1 MGMDSNRLRRL
12 AGLAA
17 LDWAILQGLTVLAAG
32 LGLRPGVQPFVYLLL
47 IGMAAKAL
55 GDLLYFAS
63 TPSRRRWRYLDDYL
77 INELLLQARF
87 VLPAAIAQGWLA
99 LYVPVYLPGAW
110 PLLRFIVVSPV
121 LGVILWLIN
130 RALVEEADDRRS
142 RPLGTRAARLRA
154 PSEGDAL
161 SQDAEAA
168 DPQPPPAPRS

>member
-1 MGMDSNRLRRL
+1 MGMDSTRLRRL
-12 AGLAA
+12 SGLAA

-55 GDLLYFAS
+55 GDLLYFAAA
-63 TPSRRRWRYLDDYL
+63 PGRRRWRYLDDYL

-99 LYVPVYLPGAW
+99 LFVPVYLPNAW
-110 PLLRFIVVSPV
+110 PLLRLIIVSPV
-121 LGVILWLIN
+121 VGVILWLIN
-130 RALVEEADDRRS
+130 RALVEEADDQRR

-154 PSEGDAL
+154 PSETDA
-161 SQDAEAA
+161 QAPDAA
-168 DPQPPPAPRS
+168 DAGRRPPPAPRR